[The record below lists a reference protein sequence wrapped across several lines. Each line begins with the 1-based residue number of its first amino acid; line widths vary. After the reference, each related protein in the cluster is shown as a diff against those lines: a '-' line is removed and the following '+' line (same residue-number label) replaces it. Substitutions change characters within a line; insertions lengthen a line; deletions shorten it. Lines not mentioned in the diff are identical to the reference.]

1 MKGDVWTLL
10 GLEPTADP
18 VAIRR
23 GYARR
28 LKQIDPERDPA
39 AFLALRA
46 AFDEA
51 TAMAARDAAA
61 ARDRDDAPVGE
72 EERADRPEEHNDGA
86 AARSPALPPSAAE
99 GRPDEPPYDEPP
111 YDEPPHDEPP
121 HDEPPH
127 DERDADRALRLDHVA
142 AFRALL
148 TALDPPEATPAMIAA
163 QGARV
168 LDHPAMANLD
178 HRSLVE
184 ARIAE
189 LIAYRIPHS
198 DPLIDL
204 AIAAF
209 GWRGDLHGDLPATLA
224 AVLQRAA
231 DRCHEDALRLTAP
244 ADARLLARLRRGP
257 PRRWGRIV
265 ALLSSARVERL
276 LDRFFEEH
284 PTTLQTIPDETVLWW
299 KEAVWR
305 GHDGPWPARWC
316 HRLGA
321 KALRMRAPSVA
332 EVGWFILNAVLF
344 TIFPLRAIWL
354 LRSGTSPTI
363 RWLGMSYALLALIAW
378 AAVHASIA
386 PRGDGLTTP
395 RHDIERVLGNVT
407 GDRADPAVVIQRNP
421 GLYRALDEAW
431 HAAARLPREGQLH
444 FFYRQSAAVV
454 NVPISR
460 AERDGDR
467 QIALDEARWRLAS
480 MRIATRR
487 SDSACVDALYQLIPD
502 EPRAVRAL
510 REATIA
516 RALLTGPVPHRTLSP
531 LIPNWLYDDAVR
543 RSGLSR
549 EAADVASHG
558 KGSPH
563 ARCLWQIAE
572 LEAALARPNDEAV
585 DLLRLIL
592 A

>member
-1 MKGDVWTLL
+1 MTADVWTLL

-18 VAIRR
+18 IAIRR

-51 TAMAARDAAA
+51 MDARDAAA
-61 ARDRDDAPVGE
+61 ARNLDDAPVGE
-72 EERADRPEEHNDGA
+72 EERADRDEEHGDVA
-86 AARSPALPPSAAE
+86 AVRSPAPPPSAGEA
-99 GRPDEPPYDEPP
+99 RPHQS
-111 YDEPPHDEPP
+111 PHDEPP
-121 HDEPPH
+121 HDELPQ
-127 DERDADRALRLDHVA
+127 DERDADRTLRLDHAA
-142 AFRALL
+142 AFSALL

-178 HRSLVE
+178 HRLLVE
-184 ARIAE
+184 ARVAE

-198 DPLIDL
+198 DPLIDP

-224 AVLQRAA
+224 AVLRRAA
-231 DRCHEDALRLTAP
+231 DRRHEDALRLTAP

-284 PTTLQTIPDETVLWW
+284 PTTLQTIPDETILWW
-299 KEAVWR
+299 KEAVRR
-305 GHDGPWPARWC
+305 GHNGPWPARWC

-321 KALRMRAPSVA
+321 EALRMRPPSVA

-354 LRSGTSPTI
+354 LRSGTSPTM
-363 RWLGMSYALLALIAW
+363 RWLGLSYALLALIAW
-378 AAVHASIA
+378 TAVHSSVA
-386 PRGDGLTTP
+386 PRVDGLTTP
-395 RHDIERVLGNVT
+395 RHDIERVLRDVT
-407 GDRADPAVVIQRNP
+407 GDRADPARVIERNP

-431 HAAARLPREGQLH
+431 HEAARSPREGQLY
-444 FFYRQSAAVV
+444 FFYRQSDALVD
-454 NVPISR
+454 VPISR

-480 MRIATRR
+480 MRIAARR
-487 SDSACVDALYQLIPD
+487 SDSACVDALYQLIPN
-502 EPRAVRAL
+502 EPPTVRAL

-549 EAADVASHG
+549 AAADLANHG

-585 DLLRLIL
+585 DLLRLMM